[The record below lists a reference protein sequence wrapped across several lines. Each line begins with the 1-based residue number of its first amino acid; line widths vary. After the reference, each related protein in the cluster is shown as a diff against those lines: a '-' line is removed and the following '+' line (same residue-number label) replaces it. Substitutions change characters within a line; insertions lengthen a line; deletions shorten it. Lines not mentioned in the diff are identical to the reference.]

1 MLNVE
6 IRPHRDFLSAETDEQ
21 KLFVMLKLQPAQE
34 VSSTKPST
42 AFTFVIDT
50 SGSMYESVGNTTK
63 IDIAIESLLS
73 LIRSGRLDSNDSV
86 AIIQFDDTASVLIP
100 LTPATEIAKLENAIS
115 SLRNYSGGTC
125 IAKGLQQALNLL
137 QPMDMTVLRALLF
150 TDGETIDEDEC
161 REIVKEFAAN
171 NIPITALG
179 VGDYNEDLLINLS
192 DTTGGTLAH
201 VVTGT
206 PTGNQLSIA
215 DLPQAL
221 LENFAQAQQEV
232 ITNLCMTIKTVEGVK
247 LSKIV
252 RAYPTQ
258 AEFIL
263 DREPYPIG
271 NAAANDE
278 TIFALE
284 FTIKN
289 RPAAKVRIAQLSLT
303 YDVPGQNRR
312 GELPPQNLIAQFVMG
327 QAAAQVDR
335 EVMGYVQQCNI
346 SQLVNE
352 ATRIAEQN
360 PQKAE
365 ELLETARRMTVRIG
379 NDAMTTSLENAQTE
393 LRKTRRLSS
402 DMRKTV
408 KMGSKGKT
416 VKMES
421 GDNNELSDD
430 KIREM
435 TGT

>member
-1 MLNVE
+1 
-6 IRPHRDFLSAETDEQ
+6 
-21 KLFVMLKLQPAQE
+21 
-34 VSSTKPST
+34 
-42 AFTFVIDT
+42 
-50 SGSMYESVGNTTK
+50 
-63 IDIAIESLLS
+63 
-73 LIRSGRLDSNDSV
+73 
-86 AIIQFDDTASVLIP
+86 
-100 LTPATEIAKLENAIS
+100 
-115 SLRNYSGGTC
+115 
-125 IAKGLQQALNLL
+125 
-137 QPMDMTVLRALLF
+137 MTVLRTLLF

-161 REIVKEFAAN
+161 RELVKEFAAN

-201 VVTGT
+201 VVTGA

-421 GDNNELSDD
+421 GSNNELSDE